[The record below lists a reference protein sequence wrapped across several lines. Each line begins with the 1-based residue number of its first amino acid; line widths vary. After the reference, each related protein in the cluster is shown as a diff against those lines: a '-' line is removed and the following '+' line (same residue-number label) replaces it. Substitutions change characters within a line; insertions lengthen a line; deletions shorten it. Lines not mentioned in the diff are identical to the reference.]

1 MAIYRGPG
9 GSGDAT
15 TDASSEATVATEK
28 AAEAA
33 ASAVAAAN
41 SATLA
46 EASYD
51 SFDDRYLGPKGSAP
65 SVDNDGNS
73 LLTGALYFNSSTNNL
88 YVWNGSAWEQ
98 AALTLTSANIVA
110 ALGYTPVPNTRTLT
124 INGTAYDLSTNRV
137 WTITGDS
144 LLPSQSGNSG
154 KVLTTNGTTTSWATD
169 ATGVASFNS
178 RTGAVT
184 LSSADVIAALATGS
198 IATVKLAD
206 SSVTTAKINADAVTN
221 AKIAD
226 DAVDTENIADD
237 AITAALVDDG
247 AIVTAGLATNSVTTA
262 KITDSNVTTAK
273 IAGDA
278 ITNAKIADDAVDT
291 ENIADDAITSALIDD
306 NAVVTAGIA
315 DDAVTE
321 AKLANAINT
330 AIAANTAKTGI
341 TTGQADAITANTAKV
356 TNATHSG
363 EVTGATALTIADNVV
378 DEANLKVS
386 NAPTNGYFLSAQS
399 GDTGGLTWAATSAGS
414 TFASDITVNGLTVG
428 KGNGSVATST
438 SLGVTALQ
446 DITGANNT
454 AIGHEAMKEATSAS
468 SSVAVGSGAMGV
480 AIATG
485 TANTAVGYTTGQAIT
500 SGASNTL
507 VGHKAGLALDTGA
520 SNVMIGNEAGD
531 EQTGSLHNTV
541 IGAEAGQKHTSGY
554 SVMIGSQAGKNATSA
569 NELIAIGRTA
579 GGSGTMTGNQ
589 NICIGKNAGA
599 QLTTGHSSNIIG
611 NNTGDAITEGV
622 ANNVYGTAS
631 LPGAT
636 TPDGTS
642 CFGGAA
648 LNNLTT
654 GNANDA
660 FGQNALYGVTIGYD
674 NVGIGTATGTAIT
687 EGFRNTAVGHESGQ
701 VLTTG
706 SNNTFLGYGATPS
719 SATVSNEITLGN
731 SSVTKV
737 RMGNGD
743 PIYDTGSILQV
754 VTNTPDTGV
763 VNKTNTAW
771 GNLDGDLETA
781 ITPKNASST
790 LILEVVFTFGGNN
803 NTGISYQKFYD
814 ITNSAD
820 INLSAAGS
828 RTSCHACVRNQ
839 DYDANDCVMVTMMT
853 TVSAGSTTA
862 RTYGIYNRCENTTQA
877 SYFGNPSNT
886 SALGYAKPT
895 FKITEVLA

>member
-1 MAIYRGPG
+1 MAIYRGAG

-51 SFDDRYLGPKGSAP
+51 SFDDRYLGPKSAAP

-73 LLTGALYFNSSTNNL
+73 LLTGALYFNSSSNDL

-98 AALTLTSANIVA
+98 AALTLSSANIIT

-124 INGTAYDLSTNRV
+124 INGTAYDLSANRT

-184 LSSADVIAALATGS
+184 LSSADVITALATGS
-198 IATVKLAD
+198 IDTVKLAD
-206 SSVTTAKINADAVTN
+206 SSVTTAKI
-221 AKIAD
+221 
-226 DAVDTENIADD
+226 
-237 AITAALVDDG
+237 AA
-247 AIVTAGLATNSVTTA
+247 
-262 KITDSNVTTAK
+262 
-273 IAGDA
+273 DA

-341 TTGQADAITANTAKV
+341 TSGQASAITANTAKTGITSGQASAITANTAKTGITSGQASEITANTAKTGITSGQASAITANTAKV
-356 TNATHSG
+356 TNATHTG
-363 EVTGATALTIADNVV
+363 DVTGATSLTIASNVV
-378 DEANLKVS
+378 G
-386 NAPTNGYFLSAQS
+386 NAQLINTEDF
-399 GDTGGLTWAATSAGS
+399 
-414 TFASDITVNGLTVG
+414 TVNGLTVG
-428 KGNGSVATST
+428 KGANAVATNTVLGDNALDAAVTGGNNVAVGLNTLTANT
-438 SLGVTALQ
+438 SGTQ
-446 DITGANNT
+446 N
-454 AIGHEAMKEATSAS
+454 
-468 SSVAVGSGAMGV
+468 VAVGSNALD
-480 AIATG
+480 ANT
-485 TANTAVGYTTGQAIT
+485 TTSNNTAVG
-500 SGASNTL
+500 SN
-507 VGHKAGLALDTGA
+507 AL
-520 SNVMIGNEAGD
+520 
-531 EQTGSLHNTV
+531 
-541 IGAEAGQKHTSGY
+541 
-554 SVMIGSQAGKNATSA
+554 
-569 NELIAIGRTA
+569 
-579 GGSGTMTGNQ
+579 
-589 NICIGKNAGA
+589 
-599 QLTTGHSSNIIG
+599 
-611 NNTGDAITEGV
+611 
-622 ANNVYGTAS
+622 
-631 LPGAT
+631 GAT
-636 TPDGTS
+636 T
-642 CFGGAA
+642 GAG
-648 LNNLTT
+648 NT
-654 GNANDA
+654 GL
-660 FGQNALYGVTIGYD
+660 G
-674 NVGIGTATGTAIT
+674 
-687 EGFRNTAVGHESGQ
+687 ESAGSST
-701 VLTTG
+701 LTG
-706 SNNTFLGYGATPS
+706 SNNTMLGSGAQPS
-719 SATVSNEITLGN
+719 ASSVSNEITLGDG
-731 SSVTKV
+731 SATKV

-743 PIYDTGSILQV
+743 PIYDTGTILQV
-754 VTNTPDTGV
+754 VSNTPDTGV
-763 VNKTNTAW
+763 VNTTNTAW
-771 GNLDGDLETA
+771 ANLDGDLETA

-790 LILEVVFTFGGNN
+790 LILEAVFTFGGNN

-814 ITNSAD
+814 ITNAAD
-820 INLSAAGS
+820 VNLSTAGS

-877 SYFGNPSNT
+877 SYFGNPSNS
-886 SALGYAKPT
+886 SALGYAKST

>member
-51 SFDDRYLGPKGSAP
+51 SFDDRYLGPKSSAP

-73 LLTGALYFNSSTNNL
+73 LLTGALYFNSSSNDL
-88 YVWNGSAWEQ
+88 YVWNGSDWEQ
-98 AALTLTSANIVA
+98 AALTLTSANIVT

-124 INGTAYDLSTNRV
+124 INGTAYDLSTNRA

-262 KITDSNVTTAK
+262 KIADANVTTAK
-273 IAGDA
+273 IAADA

-321 AKLANAINT
+321 AKLANSINT

-399 GDTGGLTWAATSAGS
+399 GDTGGLTWATVTASS
-414 TFASDITVNGLTVG
+414 TFASDITVNGVTVG
-428 KGNGSVATST
+428 KGANSVATNT
-438 SLGVTALQ
+438 VLGVDAL
-446 DITGANNT
+446 DAAVTGANNV
-454 AIGHEAMKEATSAS
+454 AIGNNAL
-468 SSVAVGSGAMGV
+468 
-480 AIATG
+480 
-485 TANTAVGYTTGQAIT
+485 TANT
-500 SGASNTL
+500 SGASNTAL
-507 VGHKAGLALDTGA
+507 GSSAGST
-520 SNVMIGNEAGD
+520 
-531 EQTGSLHNTV
+531 
-541 IGAEAGQKHTSGY
+541 
-554 SVMIGSQAGKNATSA
+554 
-569 NELIAIGRTA
+569 
-579 GGSGTMTGNQ
+579 
-589 NICIGKNAGA
+589 
-599 QLTTGHSSNIIG
+599 
-611 NNTGDAITEGV
+611 
-622 ANNVYGTAS
+622 
-631 LPGAT
+631 
-636 TPDGTS
+636 
-642 CFGGAA
+642 
-648 LNNLTT
+648 
-654 GNANDA
+654 
-660 FGQNALYGVTIGYD
+660 
-674 NVGIGTATGTAIT
+674 
-687 EGFRNTAVGHESGQ
+687 
-701 VLTTG
+701 LTTG
-706 SNNTFLGYGATPS
+706 SNNTLIGYDAEPS
-719 SATVSNEITLGN
+719 SVSISNEITLGDA
-731 SSVTKV
+731 SATKV

-743 PIYDTGSILQV
+743 VIYGGAMPAFSARASAAQSIADNTATTIAFNTEIFDTNSNYDTG
-754 VTNTPDTGV
+754 TYRFTPTVAGYYQF
-763 VNKTNTAW
+763 
-771 GNLDGDLETA
+771 
-781 ITPKNASST
+781 NAHVQSGGSST
-790 LILEVVFTFGGNN
+790 TEVWFCNIKQNG
-803 NTGISYQKFYD
+803 
-814 ITNSAD
+814 
-820 INLSAAGS
+820 
-828 RTSCHACVRNQ
+828 
-839 DYDANDCVMVTMMT
+839 
-853 TVSAGSTTA
+853 
-862 RTYGIYNRCENTTQA
+862 
-877 SYFGNPSNT
+877 
-886 SALGYAKPT
+886 
-895 FKITEVLA
+895 TEVLIGSNGQTKFATVGACSNVSGILYMNGSSDYVESVIYQRSGGGALSTQAGSQATSNFSGSLVRAA